1 MNKIWQRVKWFPVL
15 LALIFSTSSGLW
27 AQVSGKVKVAAI
39 YTVPV
44 EQQWVSRIH
53 KALNAAK
60 ARGEIEYSFS
70 ENVANTDYER
80 VMREYSE
87 QGNHLLV
94 GEVFGVERAARKV
107 AKDYPST
114 SYLMGSS
121 FGPSGK
127 NFSVFDNWIHEP
139 SYSAIVAFSAAAA
152 WYPGRVEHEGDGL
165 AHKHVH
171 LKRNM
176 PIGNKDKMDSCFMV
190 AASAALICSAVSIFK
205 AY

>member
-1 MNKIWQRVKWFPVL
+1 MNKTWQRVKWFPVL
-15 LALIFSTSSGLW
+15 LALILSTSSGLW

-94 GEVFGVERAARKV
+94 GEVFGSNVPPEKLPRTIPR
-107 AKDYPST
+107 
-114 SYLMGSS
+114 L
-121 FGPSGK
+121 
-127 NFSVFDNWIHEP
+127 
-139 SYSAIVAFSAAAA
+139 
-152 WYPGRVEHEGDGL
+152 
-165 AHKHVH
+165 
-171 LKRNM
+171 
-176 PIGNKDKMDSCFMV
+176 
-190 AASAALICSAVSIFK
+190 LI
-205 AY
+205 

>member
-1 MNKIWQRVKWFPVL
+1 MNKTWQRVKWFPVL
-15 LALIFSTSSGLW
+15 LALILSTSSGLW

-107 AKDYPST
+107 AKDSQAAQHKG
-114 SYLMGSS
+114 GS
-121 FGPSGK
+121 
-127 NFSVFDNWIHEP
+127 IQ
-139 SYSAIVAFSAAAA
+139 
-152 WYPGRVEHEGDGL
+152 
-165 AHKHVH
+165 AHKHIH
-171 LKRNM
+171 RIHQGDLSDWADGGQARTWIIPEAGGLGSLRDTAFAPKRTSN
-176 PIGNKDKMDSCFMV
+176 
-190 AASAALICSAVSIFK
+190 
-205 AY
+205 

>member
-1 MNKIWQRVKWFPVL
+1 MKKIMYMVKLVPIVF
-15 LALIFSTSSGLW
+15 ALILGTISILW

-44 EQQWVSRIH
+44 EQQWGSRIH

-60 ARGEIEYSFS
+60 SRGEIEYSFS

-114 SYLMGSS
+114 SSLMGSS

-139 SYSAIVAFSAAAA
+139 TYLTGMIAGGMTKTNKIGVVGG
-152 WYPGRVEHEGDGL
+152 YPI
-165 AHKHVH
+165 
-171 LKRNM
+171 
-176 PIGNKDKMDSCFMV
+176 P
-190 AASAALICSAVSIFK
+190 
-205 AY
+205 

>member
-1 MNKIWQRVKWFPVL
+1 MNKTWQRVKWFPVL
-15 LALIFSTSSGLW
+15 LALILSTSSGLW

-94 GEVFGVERAARKV
+94 GEVSNVPPEKLPRTIPR
-107 AKDYPST
+107 
-114 SYLMGSS
+114 LR
-121 FGPSGK
+121 
-127 NFSVFDNWIHEP
+127 I
-139 SYSAIVAFSAAAA
+139 
-152 WYPGRVEHEGDGL
+152 
-165 AHKHVH
+165 
-171 LKRNM
+171 
-176 PIGNKDKMDSCFMV
+176 
-190 AASAALICSAVSIFK
+190 
-205 AY
+205 

>member
-1 MNKIWQRVKWFPVL
+1 MKKIMYMFKLVPIVF
-15 LALIFSTSSGLW
+15 ALILGTSSILW

-107 AKDYPST
+107 AKDYPCLLYT
-114 SYLMGSS
+114 S
-121 FGPSGK
+121 PSPR
-127 NFSVFDNWIHEP
+127 D
-139 SYSAIVAFSAAAA
+139 
-152 WYPGRVEHEGDGL
+152 
-165 AHKHVH
+165 
-171 LKRNM
+171 
-176 PIGNKDKMDSCFMV
+176 
-190 AASAALICSAVSIFK
+190 
-205 AY
+205 